1 MKKTLKTQ
9 QFFIYLH
16 KQKTTSNDMSLR
28 TPTELKEYLQAFKEK
43 KLKDEENKKKKLKEE
58 RLQLQKQKNAHRRLQ
73 KLIAEEHQAK
83 AEKDALRAFKCSLLS
98 FRIYQTN
105 LIERGF
111 VEDELYTTREEL
123 QDAEDRGEGKLNWA
137 TFDDLVKKTKESLEH
152 LHRHPKH
159 KTENKRHNQQ

>member
-1 MKKTLKTQ
+1 
-9 QFFIYLH
+9 
-16 KQKTTSNDMSLR
+16 MSLL
-28 TPTELKEYLQAFKEK
+28 TDK
-43 KLKDEENKKKKLKEE
+43 
-58 RLQLQKQKNAHRRLQ
+58 QKQKLFQEVQELRRKREEEKRIRLQVERENKRKQINEHQRLQ

-137 TFDDLVKKTKESLEH
+137 AFDNLVKRTKILFK
-152 LHRHPKH
+152 L
-159 KTENKRHNQQ
+159 